1 MLQIFV
7 FFYQRYI
14 KVKSNPSYCYFM
26 RLIIHLSGDPSQQ
39 LVTIFCPGDT
49 LWCPHKMINAA
60 NDPEENN
67 FQWFRSDHRHFGQ
80 IVDTVESK
88 ISLLGLMVWSQIGHR
103 VDLCRKLESISEL
116 RFTWTIPVIMW
127 GKWCIIFI
135 LLMPPIPCITCIAAF
150 LCELPSA

>member
-1 MLQIFV
+1 MKDKYWDKNILFC
-7 FFYQRYI
+7 RLI
-14 KVKSNPSYCYFM
+14 KVESNPSYCICYFM

-49 LWCPHKMINAA
+49 LWCPHKMINFS

-88 ISLLGLMVWSQIGHR
+88 ISLSGLMVWSKIGHR
-103 VDLCRKLESISEL
+103 VDLCWKFESISEL
-116 RFTWTIPVIMW
+116 RCTWPSAVMWAVPDGDPVSVLYNIH
-127 GKWCIIFI
+127 
-135 LLMPPIPCITCIAAF
+135 ITCIH
-150 LCELPSA
+150 S